1 MQMRKQ
7 TRALGLNFANLAP
20 SGFINSGKYHGKKKS
35 ILVIKISEE
44 YKFAEY

>member
-20 SGFINSGKYHGKKKS
+20 SGFINSGKYHGKKKN
-35 ILVIKISEE
+35 L
-44 YKFAEY
+44 FLW